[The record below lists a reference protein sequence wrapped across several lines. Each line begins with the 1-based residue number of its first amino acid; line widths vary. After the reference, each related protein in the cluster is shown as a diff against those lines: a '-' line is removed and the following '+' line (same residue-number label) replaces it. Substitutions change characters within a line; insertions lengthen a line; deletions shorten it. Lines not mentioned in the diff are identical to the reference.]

1 MFDKNRFST
10 GEFLSDQPVSAPVAE
25 PVSVPSW
32 HTNTNYSPDFRNYLK
47 KIYGNNELKDVVL
60 NRLAEVWKKNP
71 SQIITTANEKTK
83 AANDKALQEQRAAEE
98 RRRNARSQWNQDNAK
113 HAVKVEPKE
122 QPAPAPAPAPSNDFS
137 NIANFNE
144 AFRQASKAGLK
155 TFVWKKTKGNPSGLF
170 STEVASKETEK
181 PALKPKEK
189 KSGESTPASKVQPQ
203 TKKDYAFDG
212 SHIDFG
218 KFPYVESQDDTNF
231 PEFGPEAQLFINPTP
246 SDGGYAYP
254 LLYPHY
260 SSVTY
265 DDSEKYKDGT
275 PKVSMYIPV
284 NTEVPEITG
293 SNGSEFGKWY
303 KSNRLKEQEKRDEYF
318 RRKGMYK
325 KGGTM
330 NKVNYFSQGGTT
342 PNGQA
347 DAFMQAVL
355 QGNSEAIGQ
364 LIEAAKQGNKDADK
378 LIQTI
383 LQEDKKGNQQVT
395 KAASVIKQLLNQTV
409 SAKWG
414 SKLQYIRS
422 LKFAKG
428 GKTCPACEGGNKV
441 KVAKKDV
448 DKDTYQR
455 LSEKQQTEIDSHY
468 LGTATSDNKDGSY
481 NISHKPTSQDSIHVS
496 RKVMSKSM
504 SKKYPE
510 KKECGGKAK
519 KHYFGGWL

>member
-1 MFDKNRFST
+1 MFDKTRFST
-10 GEFLSDQPVSAPVAE
+10 GEFLSDQPASAPVSE
-25 PVSVPSW
+25 SVAVPAW
-32 HTNTNYSPDFRNYLK
+32 HTNNNYSLDFRSYLK
-47 KIYGNNELKDVVL
+47 KIYGNNELEEKVL

-71 SQIITTANEKTK
+71 SFIINTANEKTK
-83 AANDKALQEQRAAEE
+83 AADDKALQERRAAEE

-113 HAVKVEPKE
+113 YAVKVEPKE
-122 QPAPAPAPAPSNDFS
+122 EPAPSNDFS

-170 STEVASKETEK
+170 STEVASKQSETEK
-181 PALKPKEK
+181 PALKSKEK

-203 TKKDYAFDG
+203 TKKDYAFNG
-212 SHIDFG
+212 SHIDLG
-218 KFPYVESQDDTNF
+218 KFPYVEDADDNFDPKDPDQNF
-231 PEFGPEAQLFINPTP
+231 PEFGPGAQLFINPDP
-246 SDGGYAYP
+246 ADYGYGYP
-254 LLYPHY
+254 ILYPFDNL
-260 SSVTY
+260 VTY
-265 DDSEKYKDGT
+265 DITDKYKDGT
-275 PKVSMYIPV
+275 PIVNMNIPV
-284 NTEVPEITG
+284 NAEVPEITG

-330 NKVNYFSQGGTT
+330 NKVNYFSQGGTAQ
-342 PNGQA
+342 NGQA

-355 QGNSEAIGQ
+355 QGDSDAIGQ
-364 LIEAAKQGNKDADK
+364 LIEAAKQGDKNADK

-395 KAASVIKQLLNQTV
+395 KAASVIKQLLNQTT

-428 GKTCPACEGGNKV
+428 GKSCPVCEQQKV
-441 KVAKKDV
+441 EMKK
-448 DKDTYQR
+448 
-455 LSEKQQTEIDSHY
+455 
-468 LGTATSDNKDGSY
+468 
-481 NISHKPTSQDSIHVS
+481 
-496 RKVMSKSM
+496 
-504 SKKYPE
+504 
-510 KKECGGKAK
+510 CGGKKAK

>member
-10 GEFLSDQPVSAPVAE
+10 GEFLSDQPVSAPVSE
-25 PVSVPSW
+25 PVSVPAW
-32 HTNTNYSPDFRNYLK
+32 HTNTNYSLDFRNYLK

-60 NRLAEVWKKNP
+60 NSLAETWKKNP
-71 SQIITTANEKTK
+71 SYIITAANEKTK

-113 HAVKVEPKE
+113 YAVKVEPKE
-122 QPAPAPAPAPSNDFS
+122 EPAPSNDFS
-137 NIANFNE
+137 NVANFNE

-155 TFVWKKTKGNPSGLF
+155 TFIWKKTKGNPSGLF
-170 STEVASKETEK
+170 STEVASKQSETEK

-189 KSGESTPASKVQPQ
+189 KSGESTPASKGQPQ
-203 TKKDYAFDG
+203 TKTKHSFDG

-218 KFPYVESQDDTNF
+218 KFPLVASYDDTNF
-231 PEFGPEAQLFINPTP
+231 PEFGAEAQLFINPDP
-246 SDGGYAYP
+246 SDAGEAYP
-254 LLYPHY
+254 WLYPFNNLVLYEPENIDRY
-260 SSVTY
+260 S
-265 DDSEKYKDGT
+265 DGT
-275 PKVSMYIPV
+275 IKDNLDIPI
-284 NTEVPEITG
+284 NTEIPEITG
-293 SNGSEFGKWY
+293 NTLTDEQIEQIRSFLQSKYYGQGRFFGT
-303 KSNRLKEQEKRDEYF
+303 
-318 RRKGMYK
+318 YK
-325 KGGTM
+325 KGGIM
-330 NKVNYFSQGGTT
+330 NKVQYFAGGGQ
-342 PNGQA
+342 PQAQNAQA

-355 QGNSEAIGQ
+355 QGDSDAIGQ
-364 LIEAAKQGNKDADK
+364 LIEAAKQGDKNADK

-395 KAASVIKQLLNQTV
+395 KAASVIKQLLNSTV

-455 LSEKQQTEIDSHY
+455 LPEKQQTEIDSHY

-481 NISHKPTSQDSIHVS
+481 NISHKPTSQDSIQIS

-504 SKKYPE
+504 SKNYPE

-519 KHYFGGWL
+519 KRYFGGWL

>member
-1 MFDKNRFST
+1 MFDKTRFST

-25 PVSVPSW
+25 PVTVPSW

-122 QPAPAPAPAPSNDFS
+122 QPAPAPAPSNDFS

-170 STEVASKETEK
+170 STEVASKQSETEK

-212 SHIDFG
+212 SHIDIR
-218 KFPYVESQDDTNF
+218 KFPYVSLMDANEPKDPNDWY
-231 PEFGPEAQLFINPTP
+231 PEFGLNAELYTNPDSGSSIP
-246 SDGGYAYP
+246 WLYP
-254 LLYPHY
+254 LTNAVYYDTESIETYP
-260 SSVTY
+260 
-265 DDSEKYKDGT
+265 DGT
-275 PKVSMYIPV
+275 IKANMNIPV
-284 NTEVPEITG
+284 NAEVPEITG
-293 SNGSEFGKWY
+293 SNGSEFGNWY

-395 KAASVIKQLLNQTV
+395 KAASVIKQLLNQTT

-414 SKLQYIRS
+414 SKLEYIRS

-428 GKTCPACEGGNKV
+428 GKSCPVCEQQKV
-441 KVAKKDV
+441 EMKK
-448 DKDTYQR
+448 
-455 LSEKQQTEIDSHY
+455 
-468 LGTATSDNKDGSY
+468 
-481 NISHKPTSQDSIHVS
+481 
-496 RKVMSKSM
+496 
-504 SKKYPE
+504 
-510 KKECGGKAK
+510 CGGKKAK